1 MKTMERLR
9 RWARGLKRD
18 VVALWLAAGD
28 PRVPLAAKLV
38 AAVTAAYALSPID
51 LIPDFIPVLGL
62 LDDLI
67 LVPAGIWLALRLIP
81 ESVMSDLRRVA
92 GERIARAPA
101 SWTGAAVIVALWIA
115 TVLLLGRWLWS
126 RIA

>member
-1 MKTMERLR
+1 M
-9 RWARGLKRD
+9 
-18 VVALWLAAGD
+18 V
-28 PRVPLAAKLV
+28 
-38 AAVTAAYALSPID
+38 
-51 LIPDFIPVLGL
+51 
-62 LDDLI
+62 DDLI

-81 ESVMSDLRRVA
+81 ESVMSDLRRAA